1 MGRPIGAE
9 RRRLDGD
16 EERINR
22 MIEKA
27 LAALWGPR

>member
-1 MGRPIGAE
+1 VPERAAYGGAE

-27 LAALWGPR
+27 LAA